1 MILHLIKFIFS
12 KQYRK
17 QCVISDVMCS
27 CGKYEQ
33 CIRKVKVKYGGY
45 FGNTKLYV
53 DNKDHFR
60 CGKVQKQIKQMKK
73 CSPITINKR

>member
-12 KQYRK
+12 KHYRK

-27 CGKYEQ
+27 CGKYEK
-33 CIRKVKVKYGGY
+33 CIRKIKVKDGGY

-60 CGKVQKQIKQMKK
+60 CGKVQKQIKQIKD
-73 CSPITINKR
+73 SLNNYT